1 MQFQTSTALS
11 ALLALIVPGV
21 ALAADL
27 PARTAPASFIA
38 PEPIATWEGFYAG
51 SFYGAGHSKFT
62 SSQAVSRS
70 VTRTGQTGGALAG
83 YNWQSGAFVYGVEG
97 DLGLHLI
104 RTNNPGAVGLI
115 AHDVDTLYSGHLR
128 ARMGYDLGA
137 FMPFVAG
144 GLSYNESYVHRPSP
158 QDFEGAVRSRYGWTA
173 GAGLDWK
180 VTAPF
185 VGPLILRAEYL
196 YEGMPSA
203 SYDFAGGPVN
213 MKVGTHFL
221 RAALIYTPTLRGWRS
236 PNENVTADWNGGYAG
251 VLAGYGSA
259 HAKTSNGLVTRSQT
273 ADGALGGIYAGRN
286 FMFGNLM
293 VGFEGSTALTNW
305 KGTGTLVGTADAL
318 SYRNYI
324 EADIRGRVGYAF
336 GRFLP
341 YLAGGAAWGRSEQI
355 DLVTGSERGR
365 LPTEAWTVGGGV
377 EYMLADRVSARVEY
391 LHQKTLK
398 NISMDLNGNA
408 QSQSRSADLVRVG
421 VAYHFH

>member
-1 MQFQTSTALS
+1 MQFQTSTTVT
-11 ALLALIVPGV
+11 ALLALLAPGI

-27 PARTAPASFIA
+27 PMRTAPASFIA
-38 PEPIATWEGFYAG
+38 PEPVTSWEGFYAG

-62 SSQAVSRS
+62 STQTVGRS

-83 YNWQSGAFVYGVEG
+83 YNFQSGAFVYGVEG

-104 RTNNPGAVGLI
+104 RTENPGAAGLI
-115 AHDVDTLYSGHLR
+115 AHSVDTLYSGHLR
-128 ARMGYDLGA
+128 ARFGYDLGA

-144 GLSYNESYVHRPSP
+144 GLTYNESYLRLPAP
-158 QDFEGAVRSRYGWTA
+158 NDYQGAVRSRYGWTA

-196 YEGMPSA
+196 YEGLPSA
-203 SYDFAGGPVN
+203 NYTVPGGPVS

-236 PNENVTADWNGGYAG
+236 PGEGLTADWNGAYAG
-251 VLAGYGSA
+251 VLAGYGQSRA
-259 HAKTSNGLVTRSQT
+259 RTTNGIVSESQT
-273 ADGALGGIYAGRN
+273 ADGALGGLYAGRN
-286 FMFGNLM
+286 IMFGNFM
-293 VGFEGSTALTNW
+293 AGFEGSTALTNW
-305 KGTGTLVGTADAL
+305 KGTGIVPGTLDGL

-341 YLAGGAAWGRSEQI
+341 YLSAGMAWGRSEQI
-355 DLVTGSERGR
+355 DRVTGSERGR
-365 LPTEAWTVGGGV
+365 IPTEAWTIGAGV
-377 EYMLADRVSARVEY
+377 DYMIAERVSARVEY

-398 NISMDLNGNA
+398 NISLDLNGA
-408 QSQSRSADLVRVG
+408 ALDQSRSADIVRVG